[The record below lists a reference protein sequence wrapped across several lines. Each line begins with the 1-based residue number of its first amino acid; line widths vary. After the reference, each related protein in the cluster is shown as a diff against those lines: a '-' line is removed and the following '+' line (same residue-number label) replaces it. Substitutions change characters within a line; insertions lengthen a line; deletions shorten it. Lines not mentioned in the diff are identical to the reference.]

1 MRIRPVSSEEF
12 PRPAR
17 RPRYSVLDNYL
28 LRLQGLDVMLDW
40 REGLRC
46 FFGRT
51 QIRGGVFMKALVLAG
66 GRGTRLRP
74 LTYTMSKQVVPIANR
89 PIIHYVMDQI
99 AGVGIKDV
107 GVVIPPGL
115 GGDQIREALDP
126 NPWGLSFTFIVQE
139 EPKGLA
145 HAVMVSRGYLGESP
159 FLMYLGDNLIGQS
172 IEGFIKEFEETGPD
186 ALILLKEVEDPRM
199 FGVAVVDEGGNVLR
213 LIEKPKEPP
222 SNLALV
228 GVYLFSPRI
237 HEAIGEIKP
246 SFRGEF
252 EITDAIQRLLEK
264 GYIVRSHI
272 LEGWWLDTGK
282 KDDLLE
288 ANRVVLDEWV
298 RADIRGEVDRE
309 SKVVGRVSLAP
320 GAKVERSTV
329 RGPVVIGEG
338 TVIRDSFVGPYTTI
352 GRECVLEGVVIEHSV
367 VLDGARLYGVERLED
382 SVIGRR
388 AQVVK
393 GDEGNRAL
401 RLMIGDD
408 AEVRI

>member
-1 MRIRPVSSEEF
+1 
-12 PRPAR
+12 
-17 RPRYSVLDNYL
+17 
-28 LRLQGLDVMLDW
+28 
-40 REGLRC
+40 
-46 FFGRT
+46 
-51 QIRGGVFMKALVLAG
+51 MKALVLAG
-66 GRGTRLRP
+66 GKGTRLRP
-74 LTYTMSKQVVPIANR
+74 LTYTMAKQLVPVANR

-99 AGVGIKDV
+99 AGVGIREV
-107 GVVIPPGL
+107 GVIVPPGL
-115 GGDQIREALDP
+115 GGDQIREALES
-126 NPWGLSFTFIVQE
+126 NPWGLSFAFIVQE

-145 HAVMVSRGYLGESP
+145 HAVMVARGYLEESP

-172 IEGFIKEFEETGPD
+172 IEGFVKEFQETGPD

-213 LIEKPKEPP
+213 LIEKPKDPP

-246 SFRGEF
+246 SFRGEL

-264 GYIVRSHI
+264 GYTVRSHI

-288 ANRVVLDEWV
+288 ANRVVLDEWI
-298 RADIRGEVDRE
+298 RAEVRGEVDRE

-320 GAKVERSTV
+320 GAKVERSV
-329 RGPVVIGEG
+329 IRGPVVIGEG
-338 TVIRDSFVGPYTTI
+338 TIVKDSFIGPYTSI
-352 GRECVLEGVVIEHSV
+352 GRDCVLDRVVVEHSV
-367 VLDGARLYGVERLED
+367 VLDGARLFGIERLED

-388 AQVVK
+388 AVVAK
-393 GDEGNRAL
+393 GEDGNKAL